1 MKIKK
6 RMTKKKM
13 IKKMIELNKVTN
25 RDKRMENRWNNGQTD
40 TKVSSKKVQD
50 VVLFSLR
57 SERVSAQL
65 IENCRA
71 LFCQTSNM
79 DDDEENSLCFCEYKT
94 TVKINLCHYQMPPS
108 PSSIPTLVMQMLTY
122 SSQT

>member
-13 IKKMIELNKVTN
+13 IKKIIELNKVTN

-65 IENCRA
+65 IENCRMPSFV
-71 LFCQTSNM
+71 LP
-79 DDDEENSLCFCEYKT
+79 
-94 TVKINLCHYQMPPS
+94 NLKHG
-108 PSSIPTLVMQMLTY
+108 
-122 SSQT
+122 